1 MRGHLQSLG
10 DLGSGDAMTFP
21 TEAER
26 QARLHKRAG
35 CDCEEEAMPIDL
47 DEVRKRH
54 KRCSGLARCRM
65 PCDAT
70 QLADEA
76 EHLRSKY
83 TASQDEMTEL
93 LTEHRKQGEEVER
106 QAGLFAVARKESEG
120 LANLI
125 VERDNEIARHK
136 QERRD
141 NFDEIKERF

>member
-1 MRGHLQSLG
+1 VPPQSE
-10 DLGSGDAMTFP
+10 P
-21 TEAER
+21 
-26 QARLHKRAG
+26 
-35 CDCEEEAMPIDL
+35 EESAMPIDL
-47 DEVRKRH
+47 DHIRESIDLEIPTDPEVV
-54 KRCSGLARCRM
+54 L
-65 PCDAT
+65 
-70 QLADEA
+70 QLADEV

-83 TASQDEMTEL
+83 TASQEALTEL